1 MITRETIDEVKN
13 RVDIVDVIG
22 DFVSLKKSGQNYKAL
37 SPFNNEKTASF
48 FVVPAKGIFKDFSSG
63 KGGDAFTFVME
74 HEKLSYAEAIRY
86 LAKKYG
92 VEIKEDRASAE
103 SKEEQSE
110 REALYILM
118 NFAKD
123 FYKDTLLHHDEGRS
137 IGLTYFRERGFN
149 DRTLE
154 KFELGYALEG
164 WENFSKEAVAK
175 GYNKELLEK
184 TGLVVKKE
192 DGSSYDRFRGRV
204 IFPVHNLAGKVTRLD
219 NDQQPFVAGRAAADA
234 AGE

>member
-1 MITRETIDEVKN
+1 MISRDTIEEIRN
-13 RVDIVDVIG
+13 RADIVDVIS

-37 SPFNNEKTASF
+37 SPFANEKTPSF

-74 HEKLSYAEAIRY
+74 HEKLSYTEAIRY

-92 VEIKEDRASAE
+92 VEIKEDRLSDENRA
-103 SKEEQSE
+103 EQSE
-110 REALYILM
+110 REGLYILM

-123 FYKDTLLHHDEGRS
+123 YYKNLLMNTDEGRGV
-137 IGLTYFRERGFN
+137 GLSYFRERGFN

-175 GYNKELLEK
+175 GYNKELLE
-184 TGLVVKKE
+184 G
-192 DGSSYDRFRGRV
+192 
-204 IFPVHNLAGKVTRLD
+204 
-219 NDQQPFVAGRAAADA
+219 
-234 AGE
+234 